1 MAGPP
6 AAARRRLAIQRTV
19 SHALAPLW
27 LPLVL
32 VAMRLGFGWRL
43 EGAAAL
49 RAHYRALRRAH
60 RGGVL
65 ICPNHLTML
74 DSALVAWALGGPLF
88 FLRDFAALPWN
99 LPERR
104 HFAARAWSRA
114 AVWLLK
120 CLPIER
126 GGERRAQ
133 GETLAQAAWLLRRGE
148 AVLVFPEGGRSRT
161 GRVER
166 DVVTYGAGRL
176 LAAAPGTRVLCV
188 HLRGERQTAMSNLPA
203 RRQRFR
209 VAWAE
214 LEPRSHEQGLRRALD
229 CTRQIVATLAAL
241 EERTWGAAGPS
252 ERTAVGEAREEPAA
266 RETDARP
273 AACANVGAATGT
285 PHAAE
290 DAGARAGA
298 PADGATRG
306 AAAQHVTERAKAR
319 GAAVP

>member
-65 ICPNHLTML
+65 ICPNHLTMV
-74 DSALVAWALGGPLF
+74 DSALVAWALGGPLLY
-88 FLRDFAALPWN
+88 LRDFAALPWN

-104 HFAARAWSRA
+104 HFAAHVWSRA

-126 GGERRAQ
+126 GGGRHAQ

-148 AVLVFPEGGRSRT
+148 AVLVFPEGGRSRS
-161 GRVER
+161 GVVER
-166 DVVTYGAGRL
+166 SAVTYGAGRL

-188 HLRGERQTAMSNLPA
+188 YLRGERQAAMSDLPA

-214 LEPRSHEQGLRRALD
+214 LAPSSTEQGLRRALD
-229 CTRQIVATLAAL
+229 CTRQIVAALAAL
-241 EERTWGAAGPS
+241 EERTPGGA
-252 ERTAVGEAREEPAA
+252 ERAERRASSEARDAGG
-266 RETDARP
+266 TDARD
-273 AACANVGAATGT
+273 AAGA
-285 PHAAE
+285 
-290 DAGARAGA
+290 DAGARAAAHAAEGA
-298 PADGATRG
+298 GARG
-306 AAAQHVTERAKAR
+306 AAA
-319 GAAVP
+319 P